1 MITKVAKV
9 SLLSLLVALLLAFSF
24 GAGYGV
30 SAGLPRSSVTTPSPL
45 GVAETEK
52 EAKFYLLNEI
62 WQILR
67 EEFVDKEAVDGDTL
81 TKAAINGMLEAL
93 DDPNTA
99 FLDARTYNLEQ
110 SGFQGSFEGIGAH
123 VTLVEKQLVIVAPIT
138 GSPAEAAGILSG
150 DKIIAVNGESTEG
163 MSLAE
168 AVAKIRGPRGTRVV
182 LTIVRQK
189 SLTPVMVEVVR
200 DEIRIASVFSKV
212 LPESNIAQVRIA
224 QFSQRTGSE
233 LVSVLRDLKSK
244 GVKGIILD
252 VRNNPGGLV
261 DTTVE
266 VASQFLG
273 DGLALYQVDSKG
285 NRQEWRVRR
294 GGLALDMPLAVLVN
308 GASASGSEVLA
319 AALQDAGRGPII
331 GVKTLGKGTVNHLR
345 PLSDGS
351 GLYIAFALWF
361 SPKGRSI
368 NKVGVTPDINVEM
381 TQEDVASGRDPQ
393 LERAVEYLKSRG

>member
-1 MITKVAKV
+1 MIKVVKI
-9 SLLSLLVALLLAFSF
+9 SLFTLLVALLLAFSF

-30 SAGLPRSSVTTPSPL
+30 SAGLPRATLAAPSSSGSVK
-45 GVAETEK
+45 TEK
-52 EAKFYLLNEI
+52 EPKFFLINEI
-62 WQILR
+62 WNILR
-67 EEFVDKEAVDGDTL
+67 EEFVDKDAVDGDTL
-81 TKAAINGMLEAL
+81 TKAAIDGMLESL
-93 DDPNTA
+93 GDPNTS
-99 FLDARTYNLEQ
+99 FLDARIFKLEQ
-110 SGFQGSFEGIGAH
+110 SSFQGSFEGIGAH
-123 VTLVEKQLVIVAPIT
+123 VTLIEKQLVIVAPIT
-138 GSPAEAAGILSG
+138 GSPAEAAGILPG
-150 DKIIAVNGESTEG
+150 DKIISVNGESTEG

-168 AVAKIRGPRGTRVV
+168 AVAKIRGPRGTKVT
-182 LTIVRQK
+182 LTIVHQN
-189 SLTPVMVEVVR
+189 SLTPVKVEVVR
-200 DEIRIASVFSKV
+200 DEIQLASVFSRI
-212 LPESNIAQVRIA
+212 LPESNIAHIRIS

-233 LVSVLRDLKSK
+233 MVSVLRDLKSK

-273 DGLALYQVDSKG
+273 DGLVLYQVDSRG

-294 GGLALDMPLAVLVN
+294 GGLALDMPLVMLVN
-308 GASASGSEVLA
+308 SASASGSEVLA
-319 AALQDAGRGPII
+319 AALQDAGRAPLI

-368 NKVGVTPDINVEM
+368 NKVGVAPDINVEM
-381 TQEDVASGRDPQ
+381 TMEDITNGRDPQ
-393 LERAVEYLKSRG
+393 LERAVEYLLSRR